1 MANSA
6 PDIEGSPQASLA
18 TATHHGDFPAAVY
31 RPGSKDE
38 KSIGLTK
45 QGAVVDDGEESIGES
60 PIKPTY
66 DHTRRTLKPRHIQL
80 IGIGG
85 TVGTALYVQIG
96 QTLLKGGPGSLFI
109 AFSLW

>member
-6 PDIEGSPQASLA
+6 SDIEGHPHAPIV
-18 TATHHGDFPAAVY
+18 TATQHGDFSPAVY
-31 RPGSKDE
+31 RSGSKDE

-45 QGAVVDDGEESIGES
+45 QGAVVDDTDESIGDG
-60 PIKPTY
+60 PAKPTY
-66 DHTRRTLKPRHIQL
+66 DQTRRTLKPRHIQL

-96 QTLLKGGPGSLFI
+96 QTLLEGGPASLFI